1 MLALILLIMVI
12 FLSILFRIAGF
23 LHLTIPLLYALLI
36 PILFGDWY
44 HSHELVGNGIF
55 FSLLGLAALS
65 WVISLIRKIRS

>member
-1 MLALILLIMVI
+1 MALCIYLIILLIVQI
-12 FLSILFRIAGF
+12 VRFIGF
-23 LHLTIPLLYALLI
+23 LRLSLPLLYALLI

-55 FSLLGLAALS
+55 FFLLGLAALS